1 MGIHR
6 MVEIRLSPNI
16 EPLATV
22 RVYEWVRIDPGIEG
36 CSSMKRRMCRDKWSL
51 RVARRTSQNECA
63 MKMSAVLNSR
73 KCIPGQN
80 RCRTRCWSAFLLL
93 FLVALGACRRGE
105 KLPDTSS
112 TTYSD
117 FVSAFYVGLAALQVG
132 DDVRADAR
140 LGDATRLVPGEP
152 AGWAN
157 WGILAL
163 RQQNFD
169 VASQRFDRALSL
181 DKDDD
186 RIYYLQGLL
195 ESDRGN
201 SAQAIAFLREAV
213 KRNPRDLRAIYL
225 LASEV
230 ERQGDEHSEAEFQQL
245 MEQLLAAEPTNL
257 AALLELCRIS
267 AKRGDTA
274 TLRSTVSRVEAQSSG
289 WAAEV
294 KQQLDALKTAA
305 NGPDPRA
312 AATRSIFL
320 RNVLMRVPEFRA
332 SLLQV
337 KTQPGDEAQPFTHF
351 VRLQTPAFV
360 PAPPDQGLSFTT
372 QALPEFTGSTWS
384 WIGAVSLDGNGTPVI
399 AVANGREVRLSSGA
413 KLPFPGGKGAA
424 NPAPDSVLPVD
435 FNYDFKTDFVFA
447 GAGGVRFLRQDK
459 ADHFTDVTAATRLP
473 APVVNA
479 AYTGAW
485 AVDIEADGDLDI
497 VLGQAS
503 GIPVVLRNNGDGTFL
518 PIHPFHGISGI
529 RQFVWA
535 DFNGDGNPDAA
546 LIDSAGHLH
555 VFLNERSG
563 NFREVAVPVGSA
575 AVKAVAAADVDHS
588 GPLCLLVANVNG
600 SVTAMNIRT
609 EGGTW
614 TTSTLDGVA
623 IPNNLLAADLRIKV
637 ADFDDN
643 GAFDLLASS
652 ASSTQPPAL
661 WLQGAGE
668 KFNQIAHSIAPAS
681 AIAAA
686 DLGANGRLD
695 LLAVSASG
703 QAFEASNHGTKSYHW
718 QTIRPRARLT
728 TGDQR
733 VNSFGIGGEIE
744 IRSGLLPQKQS
755 ITSPE
760 LHFGLGEQDGVDVA
774 RIVWPNG
781 SVRAEF
787 ALKADQPILTE
798 QRLKGSCPF
807 LFAWN
812 GHAMQFVKDTVPWG
826 SAIGLRIN
834 AIGPARVEA
843 TEEWYKIGR
852 EQLVPRDG
860 FYDLRITGELW
871 ETYYYDSLRLMTV
884 DHPVGTEIF
893 TDERFAVPPVKL
905 AVTAVETPHPIARA
919 IDDNGH
925 DVTEI
930 LRSVDGKH
938 LDTFGRGQYQGVTR
952 DHYVEIDLGKDVPA
966 SDPLWLIATGWLH
979 PSDSSLNIA
988 MGQGHH
994 EAPHPL
1000 SLEIPDGH
1008 GGWRTAKSNLG
1019 FPAGRNKTCLIDL
1032 TDLFPA
1038 GSIHKLRL
1046 RTNLEVYWDAIEW
1059 ATGAPNT
1066 PLRITQLA
1074 PATADLHYRGYSVI
1088 HQANPSSPEI
1098 PDYQHLAA
1106 TTQIWRDLSG
1116 YYTRYGDVRELLSK
1130 TDDRYVIM
1138 NAGDELGLRFAEPAP
1153 PAPGY
1158 VRDYVLAGD
1167 GWIKDGDYNSTYSAT
1182 VLPYPYHAR
1191 QVYDT
1196 PPGRLEDE
1204 WVVRHHPEDWQNWQ
1218 TRYVSPAIFEDALR
1232 SQQSK

>member
-1 MGIHR
+1 
-6 MVEIRLSPNI
+6 
-16 EPLATV
+16 
-22 RVYEWVRIDPGIEG
+22 
-36 CSSMKRRMCRDKWSL
+36 
-51 RVARRTSQNECA
+51 
-63 MKMSAVLNSR
+63 MKMSAVLSSR
-73 KCIPGQN
+73 KRFQFRDC
-80 RCRTRCWSAFLLL
+80 CRTRRWSAFLLL
-93 FLVALGACRRGE
+93 FLLALGACRRGE
-105 KLPDTSS
+105 RLPDTSS
-112 TTYSD
+112 TIYSD

-163 RQQNFD
+163 RQRNFD
-169 VASQRFDRALSL
+169 VAAQRFDRALSL
-181 DKDDD
+181 DKEDD

-201 SAQAIAFLREAV
+201 SAQAIAVLREAV

-225 LASEV
+225 LASEI
-230 ERQGDEHSEAEFQQL
+230 ERQGDEHSEVEFQQL
-245 MEQLLAAEPTNL
+245 MEHLLAVEPNNL
-257 AALLELCRIS
+257 AALLELCRIT
-267 AKRGDTA
+267 AKRGDSA
-274 TLRSTVSRVEAQSSG
+274 MLRSTVSKIDAQSG
-289 WAAEV
+289 PWPTEV
-294 KQQLDALKTAA
+294 KQELNSLKAAA

-332 SLLQV
+332 SLLQL
-337 KTQPGDEAQPFTHF
+337 KTQPGDEAQPFTRF
-351 VRLQTPAFV
+351 VRLQTPAFA

-372 QALPEFTGSTWS
+372 QALSEFAGSNWR
-384 WIGAVSLDGNGTPVI
+384 WIGAVSLDGSGAPSI
-399 AVANGREVRLSSGA
+399 AVANGREVRLSTGA
-413 KLPFPGGKGAA
+413 KFPFPGGKSAT
-424 NPAPDSVLPVD
+424 NPSPNSILPVD
-435 FNYDFKTDFVFA
+435 FNYDFKTDLVLA

-459 ADHFTDVTAATRLP
+459 PDHFTDVTAAAKLP
-473 APVVNA
+473 VLSINA

-497 VLGQAS
+497 VMGQGS

-518 PIHPFHGISGI
+518 PIHPFHGVSGI

-535 DFNGDGNPDAA
+535 DLNGDGNPDAA
-546 LIDSAGHLH
+546 LIDGADQLH

-563 NFREVAVPVGSA
+563 NFREVAVPAGSA
-575 AVKAVAAADVDHS
+575 AVKAIAAADVDHS
-588 GPLCLLVANVNG
+588 GPLCVLVANANG
-600 SVTAMNIRT
+600 SVTAMNFRS

-614 TTSTLDGVA
+614 STSTLDGVS
-623 IPNNLLAADLRIKV
+623 IPSNLLGADLRIKV
-637 ADFDDN
+637 ADFDNN

-652 ASSTQPPAL
+652 ASSTQPPVL
-661 WLQGAGE
+661 WLQGDGG
-668 KFNQIAHSIAPAS
+668 KFNKIAQNIAPSS

-686 DLGANGRLD
+686 DLHANGRLD
-695 LLAVSASG
+695 LLGVSASG
-703 QAFEASNHGTKSYHW
+703 QAFEAINRGTKNYHW
-718 QTIRPRARLT
+718 QTIRPRARQT

-755 ITSPE
+755 ITGPE
-760 LHFGLGEQDGVDVA
+760 LHFGLGEQTGVDVA

-843 TEEWYKIGR
+843 TEEWYRIGR

-884 DHPVGTEIF
+884 DHPAGTEIF
-893 TDERFAVPPVKL
+893 TDERFSVPPVKL
-905 AVTAVETPHPIARA
+905 AVTAVETPHPIAQA
-919 IDDNGH
+919 IDDNGQ

-930 LRSVDGKH
+930 LQSVDGKY
-938 LDTFGRGQYQGVTR
+938 LDSFGRGQYQGVTR
-952 DHYVEIDLGKDVPA
+952 DHYVEIDLGANVPA
-966 SDPLWLIATGWLH
+966 NGPLWLIATGWLH

-994 EAPHPL
+994 DAPRPL
-1000 SLEIPDGH
+1000 SLEVSDDH
-1008 GGWRTAKSNLG
+1008 GSWRVARSNLG

-1032 TDLFPA
+1032 TGLFPS
-1038 GSIHKLRL
+1038 GSDHKLRL

-1059 ATGAPNT
+1059 AAGAPKT
-1066 PLRITQLA
+1066 PLHITQLA

-1088 HQANPSSPEI
+1088 RQANPSSPEI

-1116 YYTRYGDVRELLSK
+1116 YYTHYGDMRELLSK

-1138 NAGDELGLRFAEPAP
+1138 NAGDELALRFAEPAP

-1191 QVYDT
+1191 QVYDI

-1204 WVVRHHPEDWQNWQ
+1204 WVVRHHPEDWQTWQ

>member
-1 MGIHR
+1 
-6 MVEIRLSPNI
+6 
-16 EPLATV
+16 
-22 RVYEWVRIDPGIEG
+22 
-36 CSSMKRRMCRDKWSL
+36 
-51 RVARRTSQNECA
+51 
-63 MKMSAVLNSR
+63 MKMSADLHSR
-73 KCIPGQN
+73 ERFQGQD
-80 RCRTRCWSAFLLL
+80 RCRIRRFNVSLLLFFLLL
-93 FLVALGACRRGE
+93 AGCRRGE
-105 KLPDTSS
+105 KLPETSS
-112 TTYSD
+112 TTYSE

-132 DDVRADAR
+132 DDVRADTK
-140 LGDATRLVPGEP
+140 LEDATRLVPGEP

-163 RQQNFD
+163 RQRNFD
-169 VASQRFDRALSL
+169 EASQRFDRALSL

-201 SAQAIAFLREAV
+201 SSQAIAQLREAV

-225 LASEV
+225 LASET

-245 MEQLLAAEPTNL
+245 MERLLTVEPNNL

-267 AKRGDTA
+267 AKRGDTV
-274 TLRSTVSRVEAQSSG
+274 TLRSAVTRVEAQSSA
-289 WAAEV
+289 WPAEV
-294 KQQLDALKTAA
+294 KLQLNALKGVV
-305 NGPDPRA
+305 NGPDPKA

-332 SLLQV
+332 SLSEL
-337 KTQPGDEAQPFTHF
+337 KSQPGDEAQPFVHF
-351 VRLQTPAFV
+351 VRLQTPAFA
-360 PAPPDQGLSFTT
+360 PAPPDFGLKFSA
-372 QALPEFTGSTWS
+372 QPLPQFAGDNWN
-384 WIGAVSLDGNGTPVI
+384 WIDAVSLDGSGAPAI
-399 AVANGREVRLSSGA
+399 AVANGREVRLSTGA
-413 KLPFPGGKGAA
+413 KLPFPGGKSAV
-424 NPAPDSVLPVD
+424 NPAPNSILPVD
-435 FNYDFKTDFVFA
+435 FNYEFKTDFVLA

-459 ADHFTDVTAATRLP
+459 ADRFTDVTAGTKLP
-473 APVVNA
+473 TPVVNA

-497 VLGQAS
+497 VMGQAS
-503 GIPVVLRNNGDGTFL
+503 GLPIVLRNNGDGTFL
-518 PIHPFHGISGI
+518 PIHSFHGISGI

-546 LIDSAGHLH
+546 LIDGSDHLH
-555 VFLNERSG
+555 VFLNKRSG
-563 NFREVAVPVGSA
+563 NFREVNVPTGSA
-575 AVKAVAAADVDHS
+575 AAKAIAVADADHS
-588 GPLCLLVANVNG
+588 GPLCLLVANANG
-600 SVTAMNIRT
+600 SVTAMNMRSET
-609 EGGTW
+609 GSW
-614 TTSTLDGVA
+614 TTSMLDGVV
-623 IPNNLLAADLRIKV
+623 IPKSLLAAELRMKIG
-637 ADFDDN
+637 DFDNN

-652 ASSTQPPAL
+652 ASSAQGPVL
-661 WLQGAGE
+661 WLQGDGG
-668 KFNQIAHSIAPAS
+668 KFNQIAENIGPAT

-686 DLGANGRLD
+686 DLGSNGRID
-695 LLAVSASG
+695 LLGVSESG
-703 QAFEASNHGTKSYHW
+703 QAFEAINRGTKNYHW
-718 QTIRPRARLT
+718 QTIRPRARQT

-744 IRSGLLPQKQS
+744 IRAGLLPQKQS

-760 LHFGLGEQDGVDVA
+760 LHFGLGEQTGADVA

-781 SVRAEF
+781 SIRAEF
-787 ALKADQPILTE
+787 ALKADQSILTE

-834 AIGPARVEA
+834 AIGPARVAA

-852 EQLVPRDG
+852 DQLVPREG

-884 DHPVGTEIF
+884 DHPAGTEIF

-905 AVTAVETPHPIARA
+905 AVTAVETPHSIARA
-919 IDDNGH
+919 IDDTGH

-930 LRSVDGKH
+930 LRSVDGKY

-952 DHYVEIDLGKDVPA
+952 DHYVEIDLGSNIP
-966 SDPLWLIATGWLH
+966 SSGPLWLIATGWLH

-994 EAPHPL
+994 DVPRPL
-1000 SLEIPDGH
+1000 SLEVPDGR
-1008 GGWRTAKSNLG
+1008 GGWRTVKSNLG

-1032 TDLFPA
+1032 TGLFSE
-1038 GSIHKLRL
+1038 GSVHKLRL
-1046 RTNLEVYWDAIEW
+1046 RTNLEVYWDAIQW
-1059 ATGAPNT
+1059 AAGAPSA

-1074 PATADLHYRGYSVI
+1074 PETADLHYRGYSVI

-1098 PDYQHLAA
+1098 PTYDHLAA

-1116 YYTRYGDVRELLSK
+1116 YYTRYGDVRDLLSK

-1138 NAGDELGLRFAEPAP
+1138 NAGDELALRFAEPAP
-1153 PAPGY
+1153 APPGY

-1167 GWIKDGDYNSTYSAT
+1167 GWIKDGDYNSTYSLT

-1196 PPGRLEDE
+1196 PPSRLEDE
-1204 WVVRHHPEDWQNWQ
+1204 WVVRHHPEDWQSWQ
-1218 TRYVSPAIFEDALR
+1218 TRYVSPEIFEDALR
-1232 SQQSK
+1232 SKQSK